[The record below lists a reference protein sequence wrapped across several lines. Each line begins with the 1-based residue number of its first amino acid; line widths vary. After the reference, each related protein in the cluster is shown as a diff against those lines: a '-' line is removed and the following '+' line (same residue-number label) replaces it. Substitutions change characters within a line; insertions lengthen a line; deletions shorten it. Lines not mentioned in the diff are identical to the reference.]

1 MRQRMRCYKHVL
13 HCYWGYGVSG
23 ERQRAQCMYMMAS
36 REPKESA
43 NPRHNSTPCVT
54 RSAEHESRV
63 SGEKVANWMRQK
75 AQTEETKVRT
85 LID

>member
-1 MRQRMRCYKHVL
+1 MFYIATGDTVFQVRDRVHSVCTYT
-13 HCYWGYGVSG
+13 
-23 ERQRAQCMYMMAS
+23 MAS
-36 REPKESA
+36 REPKGSA